1 MFGKKL
7 TPLLGVAISV
17 AVMSAATTSNAAAND
32 TPGYWTTTSGE
43 VWRNGSGQ
51 CWRTQFWKPEDAIAE
66 CEDGKPVSNDSDM
79 DGITDGLDSCP
90 NSSTDIKVDARGCE
104 LDSDGDGVVDS
115 LDRCPS
121 TPAGTTVTANGCK
134 KIAADSDGD
143 GIVDSEDRCPGT
155 SSGAAVNASGCELD
169 NDKDGVVNSKDRC
182 PTTTA
187 GVKVNTTGCTLDT
200 DNDGI
205 VDSRDDC
212 PDTGSGQKV
221 DAKGCEISE
230 VITLK
235 GVTFAISSDLLTGNS
250 SGILDEVTEILKR
263 YPDMVIE
270 VAGYT
275 DNRGSVSLNKA
286 LSQKR
291 AESVVRYFT
300 VKGISSANLTAK
312 GHGIESPIAD
322 NNTAAGRAQN
332 RRVELH
338 IIQQ

>member
-1 MFGKKL
+1 MFGKKF

-32 TPGYWTTTSGE
+32 IPGYWTTTSGE
-43 VWRNGSGQ
+43 VWRNASGQ
-51 CWRTQFWKPEDAIAE
+51 CWQTQSWKPEHAIAE
-66 CEDGKPVSNDSDM
+66 CEGDKPASNDSDM
-79 DGITDGLDSCP
+79 DGIADGLDSCP
-90 NSSTDIKVDARGCE
+90 NSKADVKVDARGCE

-121 TPAGTTVTANGCK
+121 TPAGTIVTANGCK
-134 KIAADSDGD
+134 KTAADSDGD

-155 SSGAAVNASGCELD
+155 PSGAAVNASGCELD
-169 NDKDGVVNSKDRC
+169 SDNDGIVNSKDRC
-182 PTTTA
+182 PATTP
-187 GVKVNTTGCTLDT
+187 GVKVNATGCVLDS
-200 DNDGI
+200 DSDGI
-205 VDSRDDC
+205 VDSLDDC
-212 PDTGSGQKV
+212 PGTGSGQKV
-221 DAKGCEISE
+221 DAKGCEMGE
-230 VITLK
+230 VIALK
-235 GVTFAISSDLLTGNS
+235 GVTFATSSDQLTGDS
-250 SGILDEVTEILKR
+250 SGILDEVTETLKR
-263 YPDMVIE
+263 YPEMVIE

-275 DNRGSVSLNKA
+275 DNSGSASMNKA

-300 VKGISSANLTAK
+300 AKGLSSANLSAK